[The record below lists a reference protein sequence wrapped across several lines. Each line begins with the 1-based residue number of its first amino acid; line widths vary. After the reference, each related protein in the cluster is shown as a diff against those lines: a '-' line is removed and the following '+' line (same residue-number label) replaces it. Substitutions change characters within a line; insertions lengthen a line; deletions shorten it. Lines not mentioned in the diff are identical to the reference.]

1 MRALF
6 ASVICAIACIGHAGQ
21 SIAENLPRSILVLV
35 QSDPR
40 GPFHAELFGAFRSVI
55 DNEANSP
62 ISIYLEYLDRSRFTS
77 PAYQEEQS
85 RHLASKYKDRPIGVI
100 AGFGAGTLTF
110 IAPLRESAFPGVPL
124 VFGQLDETTYK
135 RFGRQP
141 NSTGNIVRLELTDM
155 LTAARAVAPKMKNV
169 AIVGDALDGQPVFR
183 HFVDAIPEVAKQYN
197 VIDLTGLRMAELQTR
212 VAMLPPDTAI
222 LYTAIYSDGEG
233 TYYPPADA
241 LKLFAGKANRPIII
255 AVESNLGTGAAGG
268 YLLAAGPLGTSAAR
282 LALRVLDGET
292 ADSIPVTK
300 LDAVKPVF
308 DWRQLERWAVPAS
321 ALPAGSEVRFR
332 PPGASVQT
340 YAQTA
345 AVAGVVFVLAGVTGF
360 AFYEHAKRRRAEAS
374 TRQRIGELALVNRQA
389 TAGEMSAAI
398 AHELNQPLGA
408 ILNNT
413 EAAELILNS
422 NSPNIIQLR
431 ELLSD
436 IRHSDQR
443 ASDILRQLRALMS
456 KNTSTFREIN
466 ISQAAR
472 EAMDIAMIQ
481 ANASNVTVHPA
492 LTPEALDVTGDKIQ
506 LQQVVLNL
514 VINGIEAVKGRPAAQ
529 RNVVVSTSC
538 PDGKFVEVTVSD
550 SGPGIATENLPR
562 VFDPFFSTKENG
574 MGMGLSLCRTIIEA
588 HNGAIWAE
596 NGLAGGAA
604 FHFRLPL
611 VNRRLL

>member
-1 MRALF
+1 MRALV
-6 ASVICAIACIGHAGQ
+6 ASVVCVIACVVHAGN
-21 SIAENLPRSILVLV
+21 SFAASLPRSILVLV

-55 DNEANSP
+55 DDEASGP

-85 RHLASKYKDRPIGVI
+85 RYLASKYKDRAIGVI
-100 AGFGAGTLTF
+100 AGFGGGTLTF
-110 IAPLRESAFPGVPL
+110 IAPLRETAFAGVPL
-124 VFGQLDETTYK
+124 IFGQLDETTYQQT
-135 RFGRQP
+135 GRPP
-141 NSTGNIVRLELTDM
+141 NSTGHIVRLELADM
-155 LTAARAVAPKMKNV
+155 VASARTIVPKMKNV
-169 AIVGDALDGQPVFR
+169 AIVGDALGAQPVFR
-183 HFVDAIPEVAKQYN
+183 HFLQAIPEVARQYAI
-197 VIDLTGLRMAELQTR
+197 IDLTGLRMSELQQR
-212 VAMLPPDTAI
+212 VATLPPETAI

-233 TYYPPADA
+233 TFYPPADA
-241 LKLFAGKANRPIII
+241 LKLFADKANRPVII
-255 AVESNLGTGAAGG
+255 AVESNLGSGAVGG
-268 YLLAAGPLGTSAAR
+268 YLLAAGPLGTAAAR
-282 LALRVLDGET
+282 AALRVLDDES

-308 DWRQLERWAVPAS
+308 DWRQLERWAVPVS
-321 ALPAGSEVRFR
+321 ALPAGSEIRFR
-332 PPGASVQT
+332 PAEASLRT
-340 YAQTA
+340 HAQTA
-345 AVAGVVFVLAGVTGF
+345 AVGGAIIVLVSVTGF

-374 TRQRIGELALVNRQA
+374 TRQRIAELALVNRQA
-389 TAGEMSAAI
+389 TAGEMSAAL

-436 IRHSDQR
+436 IRNSDQR
-443 ASDILRQLRALMS
+443 ATDIIRQLRALMS
-456 KNTSTFREIN
+456 KNASTFREID

-472 EAMDIAMIQ
+472 EAMDIATIQ
-481 ANASNVTVHPA
+481 ANASNVTVHSA

-506 LQQVVLNL
+506 LQQVFLNL
-514 VINGIEAVKGRPAAQ
+514 IINGIEAVKGRPAAQ
-529 RNVVVSTSC
+529 CNVVVSTSC

-588 HNGAIWAE
+588 HSGAIWAE

-604 FHFRLPL
+604 FRFRLPL
-611 VNRRLL
+611 VNRRLS